1 MHGSI
6 SPPPNET
13 KKTAHL
19 LLFHSRRSSFVRSQP
34 SYSYLEHRASST
46 LQKTVSL
53 LNLYINTMDDIEE
66 LHRIAVDQGS
76 TTYIDPDTG
85 FTVFTELAHSRR
97 GFCCGNMCR
106 HCPYDW
112 VNVRGKTKTRKV
124 AVVVVEDEEADAKEK
139 RPSSKGGRHGGRL
152 TSKNVPYTRGG
163 DEGKSSL
170 LTGERRLKTD
180 DSFEAMGTVDELCSA
195 VGVVYAELQQT
206 EEGDARL
213 EEWLLDIM
221 SRLFDV
227 GSHLAKPRRVCDE
240 EEDNDDDDSDKDEEE
255 LFVADG
261 IGGGF
266 ASEHIDSLEDW
277 IDILTEELPE
287 LTSFI
292 LPTGTKTAALL
303 HVARTVCRR
312 AERCIVPLVQAT
324 VCDPRALQYLNRLSD
339 FLFAAARYANL
350 MLGGSEEILYQRP
363 SRVAKQ
369 RHRVVVSAKSNTNT
383 EQR

>member
-1 MHGSI
+1 
-6 SPPPNET
+6 
-13 KKTAHL
+13 
-19 LLFHSRRSSFVRSQP
+19 
-34 SYSYLEHRASST
+34 
-46 LQKTVSL
+46 
-53 LNLYINTMDDIEE
+53 MDDIEE

-85 FTVFTELAHSRR
+85 FTVFTELAHQRR

-124 AVVVVEDEEADAKEK
+124 AVVVEEEEQEEK
-139 RPSSKGGRHGGRL
+139 RTNHRITQSKGGRHGGRL

-180 DSFEAMGTVDELCSA
+180 DSFEAMGTVDELCST
-195 VGVVYAELQQT
+195 VGVVYAELQQD
-206 EEGDARL
+206 EESNNRDARL

-227 GSHLAKPRRVCDE
+227 GSHLAKPRRVSNEAADDGE
-240 EEDNDDDDSDKDEEE
+240 DDDDDDDGEE

-266 ASEHIDSLEDW
+266 GAEHIDSLEDW

-312 AERCIVPLVQAT
+312 AERCVVPLVHAK

-350 MLGGSEEILYQRP
+350 MLGSKREEILYRKP
-363 SRVAKQ
+363 SRVSKQ
-369 RHRVVVSAKSNTNT
+369 RHRVVVSSARSNP
-383 EQR
+383 E